1 MEVPIHDTPP
11 IPDTSQ
17 PPDNSLGLL
26 EGSQKPPSTTMSG
39 GYGQSPDGF
48 DQGFFQTN
56 YAAGYDDQNQNA
68 GYDGGGQQH
77 QYAAGGYDYSQQQGG
92 YPAQPNIFTPDTS
105 SSYAGYTQDGAS
117 PMGQG
122 DPNSFE
128 DEPPLLEGHTSF
140 EDEPPLLEELGINFD
155 HITQKTMTVLNPTKE
170 TDASILGDGDLAGPL
185 VFCLMFGSCLLLGG
199 KVHFGYIYGIGGI
212 GCVSLWC
219 LLNMMS
225 LTGVSVWT
233 VASILGYCLLPMVF
247 LSGASII
254 LSLQGVLGQILA
266 TLSVGWCSLSA
277 SKLFVS
283 ALAMH
288 DQQLLVAYPCALL
301 YGVFALLTIF

>member
-68 GYDGGGQQH
+68 GYDGGGQQQYVAYGQQQYTPN

-122 DPNSFE
+122 DPN
-128 DEPPLLEGHTSF
+128 SF

>member
-1 MEVPIHDTPP
+1 
-11 IPDTSQ
+11 
-17 PPDNSLGLL
+17 
-26 EGSQKPPSTTMSG
+26 MSG

-68 GYDGGGQQH
+68 GYDGGGQQQYVAYGQQQYTPN

-122 DPNSFE
+122 DPN
-128 DEPPLLEGHTSF
+128 SF

>member
-1 MEVPIHDTPP
+1 
-11 IPDTSQ
+11 
-17 PPDNSLGLL
+17 
-26 EGSQKPPSTTMSG
+26 MSG
-39 GYGQSPDGF
+39 GYGQTADGF

-56 YAAGYDDQNQNA
+56 YTGYDDQNQNA

-77 QYAAGGYDYSQQQGG
+77 QYPAGGYDYSQQQGG

-105 SSYAGYTQDGAS
+105 SSYAGYTQTDGAS
-117 PMGQG
+117 PMGPG
-122 DPNSFE
+122 DPN
-128 DEPPLLEGHTSF
+128 SF

-199 KVHFGYIYGIGGI
+199 KVQFGYIYGIGGI

-247 LSGASII
+247 LSGTSII

-266 TLSVGWCSLSA
+266 TLSVGWCSMSA

>member
-1 MEVPIHDTPP
+1 
-11 IPDTSQ
+11 
-17 PPDNSLGLL
+17 
-26 EGSQKPPSTTMSG
+26 MSG

-56 YAAGYDDQNQNA
+56 YAGYDDQNQNA
-68 GYDGGGQQH
+68 GYDGGGQQQYVAYDNGGQQQYTPN

-105 SSYAGYTQDGAS
+105 SSYAGYTQTDGAS
-117 PMGQG
+117 PMGPG

-128 DEPPLLEGHTSF
+128 DEPPLLEGHNSF

-254 LSLQGVLGQILA
+254 LSLQGVLGQIMA